1 MLFKITIDT
10 RSTRDE
16 HTNTLTH

>member
-10 RSTRDE
+10 RSSRDE
-16 HTNTLTH
+16 HTNTQTR